1 MANTF
6 TDNIAIIAENE
17 VQLQRILSRMDR
29 IMEEEFNII
38 NILKQ
43 KELNLYMSKVKEWNT
58 ARSERV

>member
-6 TDNIAIIAENE
+6 TDNIAIIAEYE

-43 KELNLYMSKVKEWNT
+43 KELNLYISKVKEWNT